1 MEQPIVNEE
10 SFNRPIPGQN
20 LTAELGSRPW
30 QNPPQFSTVEETIDY
45 YIGQI
50 TTDGFTK
57 SLIHTLKTGVPM
69 TVIANSMQTVGVME
83 GKHSLDVGILVLPVL
98 MESMMLIADKAG
110 IEYDSG
116 LEDDTKLGSSEL
128 AAEVVS
134 GMVAG
139 KMEEETPEEPA
150 VEEEEEKPVGLMA
163 RRV

>member
-30 QNPPQFSTVEETIDY
+30 QNPPQFSTVEDTIDY

-50 TTDGFTK
+50 TNEVFTK
-57 SLIHTLKTGVPM
+57 SLINTLKTGVPM
-69 TVIANSMQTVGVME
+69 TAIANSIQTVGVME
-83 GKHSLDVGILVLPVL
+83 GKHSLDIGILIIPVL
-98 MESMMLIADKAG
+98 MEAMMLIADKAG

-116 LEDDTKLGSSEL
+116 LEDDTKLGSSEI
-128 AAEVVS
+128 AAEVIS
-134 GMVAG
+134 NMVAG
-139 KMEEETPEEPA
+139 KMEEERPEEPT

>member
-1 MEQPIVNEE
+1 MEQPTVNEE

-50 TTDGFTK
+50 TTDG
-57 SLIHTLKTGVPM
+57 LIHTLKTGVPM

-150 VEEEEEKPVGLMA
+150 VEEEEKPVGLMA

>member
-1 MEQPIVNEE
+1 MKNPIVNEE

-50 TTDGFTK
+50 TNDAFTK

-69 TVIANSMQTVGVME
+69 TTIVNSIQTVGVME
-83 GKHSLDVGILVLPVL
+83 GKHSLDVGILIIPVL
-98 MESMMLIADKAG
+98 MEAIMLIADKAG

-116 LEDDTKLGSSEL
+116 LDDDAKLGSSEL
-128 AAEVVS
+128 AAEVIS
-134 GMVAG
+134 NMTAG
-139 KMEEETPEEPA
+139 KMEEETSEEP
-150 VEEEEEKPVGLMA
+150 VVEEEEKPIGLMA

>member
-1 MEQPIVNEE
+1 MAQPLINEE
-10 SFNRPIPGQN
+10 SFSRPIPGQS

-69 TVIANSMQTVGVME
+69 TVIANSIQTVGVME
-83 GKHSLDVGILVLPVL
+83 GKHSLDVGILVIPVL
-98 MESMMLIADKAG
+98 MEAMMLIADKAG

-116 LEDDTKLGSSEL
+116 LEDETKLDSNEL
-128 AAEVVS
+128 VAEVVS
-134 GMVAG
+134 SMVSG
-139 KMEEETPEEPA
+139 KIEEETPEEPV
-150 VEEEEEKPVGLMA
+150 VEQEEKPVGLMA

>member
-1 MEQPIVNEE
+1 MEQPTVNEE

-30 QNPPQFSTVEETIDY
+30 QNPPQFSTVEDTIDY

-83 GKHSLDVGILVLPVL
+83 GKHSLDIGILVLPIL

-116 LEDDTKLGSSEL
+116 LEDETKLGNSEI
-128 AAEVVS
+128 AAEVIS
-134 GMVAG
+134 NMVAG
-139 KMEEETPEEPA
+139 KMEEERPEEPT